1 MATAARPRDG
11 PAVAGPPAQWL
22 GPFPE
27 LRKPSVAIYRLLRN
41 APLAESSHLF
51 AAYELTL
58 HALGLVDRNDPLTAM
73 IADKIIE
80 IGATGLRDP
89 AEISK
94 RTVKFLTFN

>member
-1 MATAARPRDG
+1 M
-11 PAVAGPPAQWL
+11 
-22 GPFPE
+22 
-27 LRKPSVAIYRLLRN
+27 AIYRRLQNTL
-41 APLAESSHLF
+41 LAETGHLI

-73 IADKIIE
+73 VADKIIQ

-89 AEISK
+89 IEISK